1 MGKRL
6 LALKKIQQENVASMK
21 GNVSVAINVA
31 KTLSSLDASLK
42 EKISMAKKTMEFAK
56 EKGQHVGTADD
67 KIVSDL
73 ESREENTTRAL
84 KAAVA
89 TKDIMAR
96 KYLKQQDTLNNTL
109 KELRKFET
117 GATGSNRQSAT
128 GDATGSSTG
137 ATGSSTGSA
146 TGAATGS
153 ATGATGSI
161 SGATGTETGATG
173 AETGPEDNIAA
184 T

>member
-1 MGKRL
+1 MG
-6 LALKKIQQENVASMK
+6 
-21 GNVSVAINVA
+21 
-31 KTLSSLDASLK
+31 
-42 EKISMAKKTMEFAK
+42 
-56 EKGQHVGTADD
+56 
-67 KIVSDL
+67 
-73 ESREENTTRAL
+73 
-84 KAAVA
+84 AVA

-146 TGAATGS
+146 TGRAT
-153 ATGATGSI
+153 
-161 SGATGTETGATG
+161 GATGTETGATG

-184 T
+184 TGVIDATAGEHSQTGFSNEVSPLTLNEQQHQQLLKKY

>member
-73 ESREENTTRAL
+73 ESREENTTPAL

-128 GDATGSSTG
+128 GDATG
-137 ATGSSTGSA
+137 
-146 TGAATGS
+146 
-153 ATGATGSI
+153 
-161 SGATGTETGATG
+161 TETGATG

-184 T
+184 TGVIDATAGEHS